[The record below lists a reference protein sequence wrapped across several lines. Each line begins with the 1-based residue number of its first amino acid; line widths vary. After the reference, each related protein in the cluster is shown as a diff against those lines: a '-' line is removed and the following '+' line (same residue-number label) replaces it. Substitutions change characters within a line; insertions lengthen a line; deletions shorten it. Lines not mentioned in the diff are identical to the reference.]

1 MKFVGT
7 RYSGVMKAL
16 FVALGIF
23 LMTGLAQIS
32 FSQPVPVDTPRD
44 FAPNRYFSRQFRTR
58 TSGKLMEVR
67 SSFGNSGRIVQLWDY
82 YVQNGF
88 VPGTVQQWLLLPA
101 GRIGG
106 DMTYFIYNVEYDKYL
121 DARTENGSVTVST
134 GDNSNYQ
141 RWFQF
146 SFRYSDP
153 PTVTYMNVET
163 NSVLTRSG
171 ETNGSTFVMRTLTFA
186 DNQAFVPRTTP
197 GWIDTD
203 FPNGV
208 SFQTFPSETIS
219 CAADLAYSINGATF
233 GSFNLNLAGNVSSG
247 VRRWNSWH
255 PASGSFLTGISAS
268 QYGVIQE
275 RYSGFFLGSLG
286 PQSPGTTIG
295 ATYPVYPIGEGR
307 QSWYVIDSKI
317 NGEYYIINAEYG
329 YALTANSPLGP
340 GSGMSTELLGSAGAR
355 QRWRFD
361 QP

>member
-1 MKFVGT
+1 
-7 RYSGVMKAL
+7 
-16 FVALGIF
+16 
-23 LMTGLAQIS
+23 
-32 FSQPVPVDTPRD
+32 
-44 FAPNRYFSRQFRTR
+44 
-58 TSGKLMEVR
+58 MEVR
-67 SSFGNSGRIVQLWDY
+67 SSIGDSGRIVQIWDY
-82 YVQNGF
+82 YVQNGV

-106 DMTYFIYNVEYDKYL
+106 DMTYFIYNVEYEKYL
-121 DARTENGSVTVST
+121 DARTDNGSVTVRA
-134 GDNSNYQ
+134 GDNSNFQ

-146 SFRYSDP
+146 PFPYTNPISATF
-153 PTVTYMNVET
+153 MNVET

-171 ETNGSTFVMRTLTFA
+171 ESNGSPFVMRTLTFA
-186 DNQAFVPRTTP
+186 SNQIFVPLPTP
-197 GWIDTD
+197 GWLDID
-203 FPNGV
+203 FQNGL

-219 CAADLAYSINGATF
+219 CAANPAYSINGANY

-255 PASGSFLTGISAS
+255 PASSSFISGVSDS

-275 RYSGFFLGSLG
+275 RSSGFFLGSLG

-307 QSWYVIDSKI
+307 QSWYVINSKI
-317 NGEYYIINAEYG
+317 NGEYFIVNAEYG
-329 YALTANSPLGP
+329 YALTANSPILP
-340 GSGMSTELLGSAGAR
+340 GSGMSTQLLGSAGAR